1 MSLVRGLLF
10 DNLGLKL
17 VALLLA
23 VVVYLHVYT
32 ERPFTALISFTL
44 QLDGLADSLSLSGPV
59 PPAVQAEL
67 RGTGK
72 QLIRLR
78 LTEPRLKISLDGVA
92 PGRFERT
99 VSVEDL
105 PLLASDRLEVERMVG
120 PRMIDLQIERKVR
133 RRIPAAARV
142 EGSPAA
148 GFVWQDRP
156 IVEPSTVMVQ
166 GPERTVA
173 RLDSIRLDP
182 VRIEGRR
189 DTVRFQVRPQTLP
202 QWCSADPAA
211 VWVTIPLQRRNL

>member
-1 MSLVRGLLF
+1 
-10 DNLGLKL
+10 
-17 VALLLA
+17 
-23 VVVYLHVYT
+23 
-32 ERPFTALISFTL
+32 
-44 QLDGLADSLSLSGPV
+44 
-59 PPAVQAEL
+59 
-67 RGTGK
+67 
-72 QLIRLR
+72 
-78 LTEPRLKISLDGVA
+78 
-92 PGRFERT
+92 
-99 VSVEDL
+99 
-105 PLLASDRLEVERMVG
+105 
-120 PRMIDLQIERKVR
+120 MIDLQIERKVR

-148 GFVWQDRP
+148 GFVWQNRP

-211 VWVTIPLQRRNL
+211 VWVTVPLQRRNL